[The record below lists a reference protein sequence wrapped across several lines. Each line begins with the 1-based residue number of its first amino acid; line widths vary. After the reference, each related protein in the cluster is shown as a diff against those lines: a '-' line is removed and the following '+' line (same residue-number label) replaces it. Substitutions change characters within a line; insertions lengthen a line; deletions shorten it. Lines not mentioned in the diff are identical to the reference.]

1 MTDYSVFCSFPA
13 PSEDS
18 GYSCSTHTRLVYG
31 YKSGS
36 SVYIVFCFAP
46 CNILYSR
53 NMACG
58 SLCNSLDT
66 AAEAAHHDA
75 AELAAP
81 IVVFVPDIGKSRVF
95 VAFAPHERFP
105 FRLIIRYNQEGI
117 ALAEL
122 GIFVRY
128 GIYKAIMLLL
138 RSDQPPDGIIRYG
151 HDQRQ
156 PH

>member
-1 MTDYSVFCSFPA
+1 MTDYLVFCSFPA
-13 PSEDS
+13 PSADS
-18 GYSCSTHTRLVYG
+18 GYSCSLHTRLVYG

-36 SVYIVFCFAP
+36 SGHIVFCFAP

-66 AAEAAHHDA
+66 AAEATHHDA

-95 VAFAPHERFP
+95 VAVSYTHLLFEELYAKYQSLPRYKRKALILKEMRPHFKDEDGA
-105 FRLIIRYNQEGI
+105 RLY
-117 ALAEL
+117 
-122 GIFVRY
+122 VC
-128 GIYKAIMLLL
+128 LLYTS
-138 RSDQPPDGIIRYG
+138 RCV
-151 HDQRQ
+151 
-156 PH
+156 